1 MSADRPYRMSRSN
14 DDFAKFLSHFHGVT
28 VITEA
33 EQAEKAAKAVENAKA
48 AVPAQAAEVRAAGLA
63 AVEALMLQRAAFL
76 ALVSAKRDLQYG
88 MCVSSSVQDALEEDV
103 RRARADWAVAQAR
116 EELAKAK
123 LKALQ
128 LATEMVVHASD

>member
-1 MSADRPYRMSRSN
+1 MSADRPYRMSRSD

-76 ALVSAKRDLQYG
+76 ALVSAKRDLRYG

-128 LATEMVVHASD
+128 LATEMVVHASE

>member
-48 AVPAQAAEVRAAGLA
+48 AVPAQAAEVRAASS
-63 AVEALMLQRAAFL
+63 RAASI
-76 ALVSAKRDLQYG
+76 VDLP
-88 MCVSSSVQDALEEDV
+88 A
-103 RRARADWAVAQAR
+103 
-116 EELAKAK
+116 
-123 LKALQ
+123 
-128 LATEMVVHASD
+128 